1 MIGEQKKAV
10 SVIYKPNYEI
20 LLFREQSDSSY
31 GSLPHDRYDI
41 VTKST
46 LKSYPEDILRKVL
59 ERTDFTFLEFVDGE
73 FPNVE
78 VRRTDSLAKVLLDD
92 QLVLIHIEFQ
102 VDDSA
107 VDMTRRNVGY
117 LGRCYEMY
125 GLPVLSHIIYLR
137 PNAGSRDPGGYRQ
150 DIQNHRFI
158 VEYKVIRLIQLDGQS
173 VFDTENIGFLP
184 FTPLMQ
190 PPKAYT
196 SSQWAVQC
204 NNQTKA
210 LTLPADIRNNV
221 LVSQWVLSG
230 LINPHQALDDFL
242 SEEIMQESSV
252 YQHLLQTTG
261 EERYQQG
268 LQQGTELGARQ
279 MALKNLLKIL
289 EHRFDSNT
297 VRILHPTLD
306 NINNVARLT
315 ELHDA
320 ALAAHNLEEFVE
332 NLNNGRN

>member
-1 MIGEQKKAV
+1 M

-73 FPNVE
+73 FPKVE
-78 VRRTDSLAKVLLDD
+78 VRRTDSLIKVLLDD

-117 LGRCYEMY
+117 LGRCYEKY
-125 GLPVLSHIIYLR
+125 GLPVLSHVIYLR
-137 PNAGSRDPGGYRQ
+137 PNAGSSDPGGYRQ

-190 PPKAYT
+190 PPEEYT
-196 SSQWAVQC
+196 GSQWAVQC

-210 LTLPADIRNNV
+210 LSLPADIRNNV

-230 LINPHQALDDFL
+230 LINPHQALDGFL

-268 LQQGTELGARQ
+268 LQQGTELGSRQ
-279 MALKNLLKIL
+279 MALKNLLKLL

-297 VRILHPTLD
+297 VRILQPTLD
-306 NINNVARLT
+306 SIIDVTRLT

-320 ALAAHNLEEFVE
+320 ALKVHNLEEFVE
-332 NLNNGRN
+332 NLNNVRD